1 MEKTLFIF
9 ISLVLVML
17 PGLALSAP
25 LVTNGGFE
33 TGDFTGWTQS
43 GNLGFTGVAD
53 YAAYSG
59 NYGAFFGE
67 VGSLGFISQTLPT
80 VNGGIYDL
88 HFWLQN
94 NTGPSYGF
102 NEFQVIWGDNT
113 IRDQTNLDGFS
124 YESVSLSLIGTG
136 LPTVLK
142 FGFRQDPSYFYF
154 DDVSVTAAGAAV
166 PEPATV
172 LLLGSGLLGLAGY
185 GRKKFFKK

>member
-1 MEKTLFIF
+1 MRKTLFIF
-9 ISLVLVML
+9 MSLVLVML

-53 YAAYSG
+53 YAAHSG

-67 VGSLGFISQTLPT
+67 VSSHGFISQTLPT

-124 YESVSLSLIGTG
+124 YESVSFPGLIATG
-136 LPTVLK
+136 LTTKLT

-154 DDVSVTAAGAAV
+154 DDVSVTGAAV
-166 PEPATV
+166 PEPATM
-172 LLLGSGLLGLAGY
+172 LLLGSGLIGLAGY
-185 GRKKFFKK
+185 GRKKLFKK